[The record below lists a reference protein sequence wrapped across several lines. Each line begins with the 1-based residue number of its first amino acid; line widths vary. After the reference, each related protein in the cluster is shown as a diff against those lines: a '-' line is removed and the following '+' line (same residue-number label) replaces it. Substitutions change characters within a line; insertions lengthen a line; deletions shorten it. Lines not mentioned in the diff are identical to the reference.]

1 MYKAFLKHVPSVVF
15 VPSVVVKSH
24 VLRCSKRILAVII
37 KYVIVAAVKRLS
49 VHHHS
54 AYCIF
59 WFFGIIDFIF
69 SHLKIRVPLKPGLG
83 GVARVVHFITGHEQT
98 Q

>member
-1 MYKAFLKHVPSVVF
+1 M
-15 VPSVVVKSH
+15 KSH
-24 VLRCSKRILAVII
+24 VFRCSIRILAVII

-69 SHLKIRVPLKPGLG
+69 SHLKMGLG